1 MTKRVNHTHELL
13 KDLKDS
19 HEVLDHD
26 SDPKVVATFYYTLR
40 DENGG
45 QNHRSTSAVATYRG
59 VFLDSI
65 KEEFAKSI
73 AVINNPN
80 VESND
85 YTNAVTNVINGVGVF
100 FNQFQYHSLSA
111 QPLTN
116 EKFEFL
122 RDAVILWDGAR
133 LDGSVDGVTMPAM
146 YKEDGNL
153 SLPDGGVHITQIY
166 SDAGSGYETVVPRV
180 VFNVTSATGAYDGYP
195 LLNMIIEYDNDGT
208 IFGDGSR
215 KYLRRL
221 RLVKGDYK
229 KLLEEE
235 DARNASE

>member
-40 DENGG
+40 DKNGG
-45 QNHRSTSAVATYRG
+45 QTHRNTSAVATYRG
-59 VFLDSI
+59 PVLDLI
-65 KEEFAKSI
+65 KEQFAKSI

-80 VESND
+80 VETND
-85 YTNAVTNVINGVGVF
+85 YTDAVSQVINGVGEF

-116 EKFEFL
+116 DKFEYL
-122 RDAVILWDGAR
+122 PGCVILWDGAR
-133 LDGSVDGVTMPAM
+133 LDASLDGVTMPAM

-153 SLPDGGVHITQIY
+153 TLPDGAVHISQIY
-166 SDAGSGYETVVPRV
+166 PDAGSGYETSVPRV
-180 VFNVTSATGAYDGYP
+180 VFNVTSATGAYDGFP

-229 KLLEEE
+229 ELLAQE
-235 DARNASE
+235 DASN